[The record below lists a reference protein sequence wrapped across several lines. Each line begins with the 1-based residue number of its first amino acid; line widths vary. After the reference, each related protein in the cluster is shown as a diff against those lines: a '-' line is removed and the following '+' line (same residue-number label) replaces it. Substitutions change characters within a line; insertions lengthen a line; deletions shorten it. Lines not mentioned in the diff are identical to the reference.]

1 VFAKRC
7 CTEHSTS
14 FAIGVGIVG
23 SVSKVM
29 VMQSVKVIINSDVTY
44 CMCTLMSIQ
53 FSAIH
58 FVPLVEIF
66 KALNCSTAEL
76 PMLNLNFFKGQGICV
91 LIWNT
96 FDVNKHD

>member
-1 VFAKRC
+1 MFAKRC

-14 FAIGVGIVG
+14 LAIGGSIVG

-29 VMQSVKVIINSDVTY
+29 VMQSVKVIINSNVTY

-53 FSAIH
+53 FIAIH

-76 PMLNLNFFKGQGICV
+76 PMLSLNFFKGQGICV